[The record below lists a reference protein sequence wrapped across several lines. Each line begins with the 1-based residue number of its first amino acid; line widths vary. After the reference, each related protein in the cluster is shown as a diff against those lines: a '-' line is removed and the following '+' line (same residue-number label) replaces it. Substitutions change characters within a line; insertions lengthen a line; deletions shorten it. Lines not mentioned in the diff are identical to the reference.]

1 MEKRKE
7 LEQLLM
13 MDEQS
18 TLEYTVEQLKLLYG
32 EVVTDGNNYVVTQ
45 GTSSIA
51 LVAHVDTVSWGTKGM
66 TLAWNK
72 NVLRNELGI
81 LGADDRAGVF
91 GILEAVKKAKT
102 LGLPLPSVIFTNHE
116 ESGGRGVKK
125 FIKDQVFSGTGTNL
139 FVELDRKG
147 CNEYVFYT
155 SSLPK
160 QVKDYIESFGYCQ
173 KEGSYSDIMDLAFAY
188 KIPAVN
194 LSVGYYSQHT
204 QFETLHWDEL
214 WLTINRVV
222 EMLADPIPVLYT
234 LSDRDCRSW
243 GGGGYSRYSELNYH
257 GGEYGYASG
266 YGDYY
271 DTYKGKVV
279 TLPTYNSQN
288 YTGTNVTPPVD
299 TIPAAQHREWE
310 EYLGSDDDDFHFE
323 EEESIHDLTEY
334 DFMDILKVEV
344 YCAIVDENLDE
355 IYAKYFED
363 VSVIAFI
370 DNFFD
375 FFSHEVFKHGFSE
388 NEKIPEKELDVI
400 FDATWNLVSN
410 VYGSKL

>member
-13 MDEQS
+13 MGE
-18 TLEYTVEQLKLLYG
+18 LEVLVYAAAELEKLYDN
-32 EVVTDGNNYVVTQ
+32 VQTDYNNYAVAQ

-66 TLAWNK
+66 TLAWTK
-72 NVLRNELGI
+72 NVLRNEEGI

-91 GILEAVKKAKT
+91 GILEAVKKAKS
-102 LGLPLPSVIFTNHE
+102 LNLPLPSVIFTNHE
-116 ESGGRGVKK
+116 ESGGRGVKA
-125 FIKDQVFSGTGTNL
+125 FIKDKVFSGEGTNL

-160 QVKDYIESFGYCQ
+160 QVKEYVESFGYCQ

-204 QFETLHWDEL
+204 QFETLHWDEM

-222 EMLADPIPVLYT
+222 EMLADPIPVLYR
-234 LSDRDCRSW
+234 LSETDCRSW
-243 GGGGYSRYSELNYH
+243 AGGYSRYGGGNYH
-257 GGEYGYASG
+257 GSNYGYAGG
-266 YGDYY
+266 YGFDDYY
-271 DTYKGKVV
+271 DTYQGKVI
-279 TLPTYNSQN
+279 TLPSYEKQKQN
-288 YTGTNVTPPVD
+288 TTPPVPVV
-299 TIPAAQHREWE
+299 PAAQQREWE
-310 EYLGSDDDDFHFE
+310 DTMGWSDSGYVLDDEFE
-323 EEESIHDLTEY
+323 EKRHDITELE
-334 DFMDILKVEV
+334 FMDILRVEV
-344 YCAIVDENLDE
+344 YCAIIDGNLDHL
-355 IYAKYFED
+355 YAEYADD
-363 VSVIAFI
+363 VQVIAFM

-375 FFSHEVFKHGFSE
+375 FYDHEVFKNGFDA
-388 NEKIPEKELDVI
+388 NDVIPDAEFEVI
-400 FDATWNLVSN
+400 FDSTWNLVSN